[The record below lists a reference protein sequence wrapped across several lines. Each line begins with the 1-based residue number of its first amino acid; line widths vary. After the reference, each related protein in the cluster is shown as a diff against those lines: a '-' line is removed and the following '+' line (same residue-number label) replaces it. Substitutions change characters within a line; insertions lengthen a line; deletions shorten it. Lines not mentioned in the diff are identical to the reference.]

1 MNIDTTLDLCVDML
15 LFLNHT
21 DLEGE
26 PNIGIKMDREEHE
39 WTIDFRDYNDESL
52 FSKTG
57 NDLDE
62 LLTQVHTELAAR
74 VRDLS
79 TEAGGLL
86 EKSQALLART
96 P

>member
-1 MNIDTTLDLCVDML
+1 MNIDKILDLCVDML

-26 PNIGIKMDREEHE
+26 PNIGIKMDREEQS
-39 WTIDFRDYNDESL
+39 WSIDFRDFNDETL
-52 FSKTG
+52 YSKAG
-57 NDLDE
+57 NNLDE

>member
-15 LFLNHT
+15 LFLNHSE
-21 DLEGE
+21 LEGE
-26 PNIGIKMDREEHE
+26 PHIGVKMDREEHE

-57 NDLDE
+57 NDLERLLEQMVHE
-62 LLTQVHTELAAR
+62 LQGRVSEL
-74 VRDLS
+74 S
-79 TEAGGLL
+79 KEAGGLL
-86 EKSQALLART
+86 AKSQELLART